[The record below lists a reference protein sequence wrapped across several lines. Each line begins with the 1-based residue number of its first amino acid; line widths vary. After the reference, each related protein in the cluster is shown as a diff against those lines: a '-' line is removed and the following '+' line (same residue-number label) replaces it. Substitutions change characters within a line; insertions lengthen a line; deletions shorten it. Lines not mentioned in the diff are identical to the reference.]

1 MKVAGFADA
10 SVGLRLHAGGR
21 VENHNRLGRGTT
33 MGLKI
38 ELLRKHIR
46 DWKTKLAEDPQR
58 AERDKQER
66 ANRVAYYR
74 AQVPDKIR
82 AMTAEEFY
90 DYISK
95 LWAMLIWGNKKY
107 VVDKL
112 IEENSFDTIK
122 LELTELVWGNAPI
135 DQRWDRF
142 RSAIKGMGPAMMSEI
157 LCHSHPDKYMLW
169 NRRAYVGL
177 HYLGVDDLPR
187 YNYQVTGNCYL
198 ALCDTAKKITQE
210 MGLEGVSDTDLL
222 TLDFFIWDELQVE
235 ENLSQIHKKATTVDV
250 KERSEITKPDADR
263 EFLHNEVRD
272 KLEEIGV
279 WLGFSADTEVKV
291 ADGAVVDAVWEASIG
306 NLGRVIYVFEVQ
318 TKGSIDSLI
327 INLLKS
333 LNNPAVQGIV
343 AISDLGQIERIKKEA
358 AGVGPLREKLKYWD
372 YKEVLQVH
380 EALESVSE
388 SINSLGLVPASLF
401 KA

>member
-1 MKVAGFADA
+1 M
-10 SVGLRLHAGGR
+10 SI
-21 VENHNRLGRGTT
+21 
-33 MGLKI
+33 KI
-38 ELLRKHIR
+38 ELLKKHIR
-46 DWKTKLAEDPQR
+46 EWRVKLDKDPER
-58 AERDKQER
+58 AERDKQNR
-66 ANRVAYYR
+66 ADRVSYYR
-74 AQVPDKIR
+74 SQNPGKIR
-82 AMTAEEFY
+82 AMTEEDFY
-90 DYISK
+90 AYISK
-95 LWAMLIWGNKKY
+95 LWAMLIWGNKEY

-112 IEENSFDTIK
+112 IKDNGFNNIK
-122 LELTELVWGNAPI
+122 NELAQLVWSKLPI

-142 RSAIKGMGPAMMSEI
+142 RSTVKGMGPAMMSEI
-157 LCHSHPDKYMLW
+157 LCLSHPDENMLW

-177 HYLGVDDLPR
+177 RYLGIDDLPR
-187 YNYQVTGNCYL
+187 YNYQVTGKRYR
-198 ALCDTAKKITQE
+198 ALCGTSKEIAAE
-210 MGLEGVSDTDLL
+210 MQKEGIADADLL

-235 ENLSQIHKKATTVDV
+235 ENLSQIHKKAVTTEEE
-250 KERSEITKPDADR
+250 EREEILRPESDK

-272 KLEEIGV
+272 KLEQIGA
-279 WLGFSADTEVKV
+279 WLGFKAETEVKV
-291 ADGAVVDAVWEASIG
+291 AEGAVVDAVWEVSIG

-343 AISDLGQIERIKKEA
+343 AVSDFAQIERIKREA
-358 AGVGPLREKLKYWD
+358 TGVPLLREKLKYWD

-388 SINSLGLVPASLF
+388 SINSLGLVPASIF